1 MENVMLKYVIDAAV
15 AFGPGGIAIL
25 IWYLS
30 ERSHQKT
37 REQDQERFSKI
48 ELTAGERMAEV
59 RQYYLNNASLVKR
72 SQDLQQQVLDVF
84 EKNLDMQAMLAERL
98 SRLTVCIEN
107 NLFCPL
113 NRIEKAAKGPQS

>member
-30 ERSHQKT
+30 ERSHHKS
-37 REQDQERFSKI
+37 REQDREHFHKI
-48 ELTAGERMAEV
+48 ELMINQSMTEM
-59 RQYYLNNASLVKR
+59 RQDYLNNASLVKR
-72 SQDLQQQVLDVF
+72 SQELQQQVLDVF
-84 EKNLDMQAMLAERL
+84 EKNLAAQAMLAERL
-98 SRLTVCIEN
+98 SRMTVCIEN